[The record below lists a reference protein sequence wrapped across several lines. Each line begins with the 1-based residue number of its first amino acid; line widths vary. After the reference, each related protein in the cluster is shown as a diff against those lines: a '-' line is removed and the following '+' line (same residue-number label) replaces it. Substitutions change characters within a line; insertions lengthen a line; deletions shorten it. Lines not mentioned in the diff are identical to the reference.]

1 MLHELFQEAGN
12 LGGKRRKR
20 LAKCRKPHD
29 AIFTE
34 RTEDL
39 LRRSRQRR
47 LFPLFCLILDLD
59 LQAALARHEEPH
71 RLSGRAQVEVCD
83 PTCRFQHL
91 GRKPCLFVD
100 NREDRLQLV
109 TRPLPFILPNSND
122 EALDPASAE
131 RHEYAPAR
139 RKERQLVGH
148 SIAVRLRYALH
159 GNIDKDFRPSQN
171 TLLP

>member
-1 MLHELFQEAGN
+1 MLHELLQEN
-12 LGGKRRKR
+12 RHFCGKRRKR
-20 LAKCRKPHD
+20 LAKYGKPHD

-34 RTEDL
+34 ATENL
-39 LRRSRQRR
+39 LRGSRQRR

-71 RLSGRAQVEVCD
+71 RLSGRAQVEVRD

-91 GRKPCLFVD
+91 GRKPGLFVD
-100 NREDRLQLV
+100 NRDDRLQLV
-109 TRPLPFILPNSND
+109 ARPLPFILPNYND
-122 EALDPASAE
+122 ESLNSAPAE

-139 RKERQLVGH
+139 RKERLFVGH